1 MPGESGVTVVTML
14 VCFIYFAREA
24 AGALSARHS
33 PRPLFFLGERFM
45 HNSGAFAPRDCGHVS
60 GFYVIARSDLSAVA
74 QRAKAKATKQSSLRH
89 SGMVRRTR
97 AGISRFRVRCG
108 ACHRAAL
115 GADPL
120 ASTRNDGLK
129 TACGLAV

>member
-45 HNSGAFAPRDCGHVS
+45 HNSGASRRGNVEFCREYERATLPV
-60 GFYVIARSDLSAVA
+60 VIARLDPTICTHLYSYRLTTKTLSK
-74 QRAKAKATKQSSLRH
+74 KASLFNVGDHALRPTL
-89 SGMVRRTR
+89 STPMV
-97 AGISRFRVRCG
+97 I
-108 ACHRAAL
+108 
-115 GADPL
+115 
-120 ASTRNDGLK
+120 
-129 TACGLAV
+129 